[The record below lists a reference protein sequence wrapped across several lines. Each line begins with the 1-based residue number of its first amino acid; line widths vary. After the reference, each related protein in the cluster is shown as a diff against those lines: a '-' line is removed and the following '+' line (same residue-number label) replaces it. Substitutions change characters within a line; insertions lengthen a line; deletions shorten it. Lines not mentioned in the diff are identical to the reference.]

1 MEVNL
6 LHRHTVDLALRLGDA
21 VIDRQNIL
29 PHRLRQLQMVLH
41 QMADLPKAAM
51 GMGTPMV
58 VMLPLLL
65 PAHQD
70 GQMGAGDAAFDAPLQ
85 GKGHPRQAQA
95 VEPVHKGP
103 RFRQQLQQG
112 RRQHVPCR
120 AHATVQIQCLHCFAS
135 M

>member
-1 MEVNL
+1 
-6 LHRHTVDLALRLGDA
+6 
-21 VIDRQNIL
+21 
-29 PHRLRQLQMVLH
+29 
-41 QMADLPKAAM
+41 M

-112 RRQHVPCR
+112 RRQHVPLPRPC
-120 AHATVQIQCLHCFAS
+120 HSPDTVSSLLCLHVIDHTGQIPGPKSIVNVHHRNPTGAGIEHGQQGR
-135 M
+135 